1 MEVKACKDLVF
12 QVDTKLEGQNIVL
25 NIKVVD
31 KMTKTEIDMLVM
43 NMLLDRTMTI

>member
-12 QVDTKLEGQNIVL
+12 QVDAKLEGQNIVL

-31 KMTKTEIDMLVM
+31 KMTKTEMGMLVM